1 MDALEPTSVLLGQL
15 AQDIA
20 RLANDGY
27 NVALVHGGGPQIEEL
42 LETARVESRFHEG
55 LRITDTLTMSYVAM
69 ALGHV
74 NVLMT
79 AALNHAGVACVGLS
93 GADGSLFVA
102 TSLGEPWQR
111 AGATPAVR
119 SDVVTSLWASH
130 FSPVICSLAVD
141 GAGELVNC
149 NADTA
154 AGALAGALGAEA
166 LVLLSDV
173 DQVRDDPD
181 DPSSALDHVNAKE
194 VTALL
199 ESGAAKGGMVP
210 KLRAALDALDGGAR
224 RVLLANGTRHHALWD
239 AMSGVIP
246 TTEIVP

>member
-1 MDALEPTSVLLGQL
+1 
-15 AQDIA
+15 
-20 RLANDGY
+20 
-27 NVALVHGGGPQIEEL
+27 
-42 LETARVESRFHEG
+42 
-55 LRITDTLTMSYVAM
+55 
-69 ALGHV
+69 
-74 NVLMT
+74 
-79 AALNHAGVACVGLS
+79 
-93 GADGSLFVA
+93 
-102 TSLGEPWQR
+102 
-111 AGATPAVR
+111 
-119 SDVVTSLWASH
+119 
-130 FSPVICSLAVD
+130 
-141 GAGELVNC
+141 
-149 NADTA
+149 
-154 AGALAGALGAEA
+154 
-166 LVLLSDV
+166 V